1 MSSWILRGA
10 RSRHRRNRTWH
21 GLWVNASRMGG
32 PTRHETLTG
41 LRAAPALLLFSDY
54 SGSHKG
60 AGFDTYS
67 FLITTPA
74 ALSSFLGA
82 RG

>member
-1 MSSWILRGA
+1 
-10 RSRHRRNRTWH
+10 
-21 GLWVNASRMGG
+21 MGG